1 MKFRF
6 TAIIAFAASTIW
18 HCEAKPSKP
27 VSTVPAVKG
36 SKAKKMVKKKVK
48 RTVKRSPSPVD
59 EMFSEGGGS
68 DDEFDL
74 GNDSFENRR
83 RTSSFDMDFDSEDE
97 ESSFSRG
104 NEGSDDEFPQEYG
117 QGSEKGALYDAYN
130 LLHTL
135 AQVSLYSICWTDLVQ
150 SD

>member
-6 TAIIAFAASTIW
+6 TAIIAFAAATILS
-18 HCEAKPSKP
+18 CEAKPSKP
-27 VSTVPAVKG
+27 VSSVPVVKG
-36 SKAKKMVKKKVK
+36 SKTKKIVKKKVK

-59 EMFSEGGGS
+59 DLFSEGGS

-74 GNDSFENRR
+74 GNDSFEKRKRN
-83 RTSSFDMDFDSEDE
+83 TSFDMDFDSEDE

-104 NEGSDDEFPQEYG
+104 NEGSDDESQEYG

-135 AQVSLYSICWTDLVQ
+135 AQVSFISWDLFQ